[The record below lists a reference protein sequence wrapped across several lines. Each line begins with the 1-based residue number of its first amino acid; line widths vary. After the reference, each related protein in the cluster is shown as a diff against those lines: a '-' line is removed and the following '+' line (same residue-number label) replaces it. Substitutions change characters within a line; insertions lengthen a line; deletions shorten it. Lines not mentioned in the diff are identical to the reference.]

1 MERLKFIDESRG
13 FAIIL
18 MVFGHIIA
26 WNFPDWRQVV
36 LLNNFQNSTTLIASV
51 WWQLIYSF
59 HMALLFMI
67 SGYTLSASTLWKSI
81 KKKTTR
87 LLVPY
92 LFTGF
97 IMLLIKDYFGYW
109 FLLSLW
115 ILSIIGILCNHVY
128 PLINKREYV
137 IIDIALIILFYL
149 LFSYLLKRINI
160 QPFGDIGKTA
170 NYLLPYLLGIFF
182 RRHKKIFDTLSK
194 GFTIW
199 LILFAAL
206 FILKYSPYWGYS
218 GSVYGFFHTLN
229 RHSLLAIIGSMMVLS
244 FFQKGIPQ
252 KLSYYLSFI
261 GKNSLEVYIL
271 HLLFAIQIPLIGAFW
286 LSTNPIT
293 CITTQIVFAFIAG
306 GIAISLSLVSAWVLK
321 RSKFLSMILF
331 GK

>member
-1 MERLKFIDESRG
+1 MFVDFIYHRNTLPPCIPPYKQTRIRHNRHYLNYS
-13 FAIIL
+13 FLPFIL
-18 MVFGHIIA
+18 IPAEKNKH
-26 WNFPDWRQVV
+26 
-36 LLNNFQNSTTLIASV
+36 TTLRGH
-51 WWQLIYSF
+51 WENRQ
-59 HMALLFMI
+59 
-67 SGYTLSASTLWKSI
+67 
-81 KKKTTR
+81 
-87 LLVPY
+87 
-92 LFTGF
+92 LFTTIFAGHF
-97 IMLLIKDYFGYW
+97 
-109 FLLSLW
+109 
-115 ILSIIGILCNHVY
+115 
-128 PLINKREYV
+128 
-137 IIDIALIILFYL
+137 
-149 LFSYLLKRINI
+149 FSSA
-160 QPFGDIGKTA
+160 Q
-170 NYLLPYLLGIFF
+170 
-182 RRHKKIFDTLSK
+182 KIFDTLSK

-252 KLSYYLSFI
+252 RISYYLSFI

-293 CITTQIVFAFIAG
+293 CITTQIVFAFFAG